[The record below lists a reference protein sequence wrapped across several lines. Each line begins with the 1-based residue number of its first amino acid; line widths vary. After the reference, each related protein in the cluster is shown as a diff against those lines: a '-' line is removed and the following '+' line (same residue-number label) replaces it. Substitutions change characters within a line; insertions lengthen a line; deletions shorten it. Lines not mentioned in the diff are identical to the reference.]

1 MTSRVITRA
10 FTAEQQVTGQAACS
24 CINITANC
32 LFVTLGSPPGLRP
45 LGLAHSLAGESPA
58 RRHKV
63 CLFSALSG
71 AGLYPRPLAGP
82 TVQQQH
88 MGWKMPRVT
97 CGFHTTLVPG
107 GCFWDL
113 SYAWGH
119 TREPGHGAG
128 GQAASAQVRSQ
139 AWGRALRESV
149 SQIHSY
155 VCPGLGQMGHRKA
168 RRNMSLR
175 TRVHTCAALTCSVDH
190 PKRHADGQVSS
201 GPPKSIAQGGPEPGN
216 LCQKER
222 TDI

>member
-1 MTSRVITRA
+1 
-10 FTAEQQVTGQAACS
+10 
-24 CINITANC
+24 
-32 LFVTLGSPPGLRP
+32 
-45 LGLAHSLAGESPA
+45 
-58 RRHKV
+58 
-63 CLFSALSG
+63 
-71 AGLYPRPLAGP
+71 
-82 TVQQQH
+82 
-88 MGWKMPRVT
+88 MGWKMPRVP

-113 SYAWGH
+113 SHAWGH
-119 TREPGHGAG
+119 TREPGHGAC

-155 VCPGLGQMGHRKA
+155 ICPGLGQMGHGKA

-201 GPPKSIAQGGPEPGN
+201 GPPKSQEAQSQETCAKRREGQTSEEVARQTMDARVGPAAAVP
-216 LCQKER
+216 
-222 TDI
+222 